1 MSFRIRGID
10 FSNKGGLE
18 LSLLENGRHLEPQQI
33 ERYRRSINKVE
44 RNPELLIYMYFIN
57 M

>member
-10 FSNKGGLE
+10 FSNKSGLE